1 MSKSKEYNKPVTKAS
16 ATSNK
21 SEISQRRK
29 TIQANNNQKH
39 KEYIIKTTSPIHRTP
54 PTRIG
59 ATSSTESKIKNQ
71 KQSGSSSRP
80 RNSKTALG

>member
-1 MSKSKEYNKPVTKAS
+1 MIKSKEYNKHVTKAS

-29 TIQANNNQKH
+29 TIQANSNQKH
-39 KEYIIKTTSPIHRTP
+39 KEYIIKTTSPTHRTP

-59 ATSSTESKIKNQ
+59 ATSSKESKIKNQ
-71 KQSGSSSRP
+71 KRSDSSSRP
-80 RNSKTALG
+80 KNSKAALG

>member
-1 MSKSKEYNKPVTKAS
+1 MIKSKEYNKHVTKAS

-29 TIQANNNQKH
+29 TIQANSNRKH
-39 KEYIIKTTSPIHRTP
+39 KEYIIKTTSPTHRTP

-59 ATSSTESKIKNQ
+59 ETSSTESKIKSQ
-71 KQSGSSSRP
+71 KQSGSNSRP
-80 RNSKTALG
+80 RNSKIALG